1 MSEYIGLEPSAP
13 TGEGEA
19 NAEGQEVPD
28 RKLIGELLGILAHD
42 LRNPLSALN
51 SNLGY
56 LGSVLMGT
64 DPDASEAIE
73 DGVVSCDGLSHIID
87 NVDLFGQ
94 MLRGEVKVRSVA
106 VPVQAIVGAA
116 VESCQSAAKSH
127 GLSISATDSSEHLH
141 LMIEASRDLAARALA
156 NLIRNSIQHA
166 PTGST
171 VAVGVHEGPAG
182 SVVVRVTDEGSSLG
196 VSGTSAFTAM
206 GQLHA
211 KANLN
216 SRYSRGLG
224 LYSAALAASLCKAS
238 LQARDLPGG
247 SCFELRFAASS

>member
-1 MSEYIGLEPSAP
+1 MS
-13 TGEGEA
+13 
-19 NAEGQEVPD
+19 EGQESSQDEGSARVEYGQID
-28 RKLIGELLGILAHD
+28 KQLVGELLGILAHD

-56 LGSVLMGT
+56 LGSVLAGA
-64 DPDASEAIE
+64 DPDAGEAID

-94 MLRGEVKVRSVA
+94 LLRGEVKVRSAA
-106 VPVQAIVGAA
+106 VPLQSIVGAA
-116 VESCQSAAKSH
+116 VQSCQSAARSH
-127 GLSISATDSSEHLH
+127 GLTINAIEATERRH
-141 LMIEASRDLAARALA
+141 LMVQASRDLATRSLA

-171 VAVGVHEGPAG
+171 VAVTMHEGSSGA
-182 SVVVRVTDEGSSLG
+182 SSVRVTDEGAALGESSL
-196 VSGTSAFTAM
+196 SAFTAV

-211 KANLN
+211 KANLH

-224 LYSAALAASLCKAS
+224 LFSAQLAARFCNAVVAAQPQAS
-238 LQARDLPGG
+238 GN
-247 SCFELRFAASS
+247 CFELRFLGLP